1 VEDAWVP
8 QPIDDVKLHE
18 RLLAGFK
25 TAKLS
30 LRDQIVI
37 RLAYESGARIRE
49 ILRLTVGDWRARG
62 CSQEAKAFSKGSRGR
77 RVKAIRFSAETAK
90 MLREYINT
98 DRHQL
103 DRQHRRLEQLSDTD
117 PLFLSARHKPYDYAA
132 FIPNW
137 KKLCR
142 AAKIDLNVH
151 ALRHWHVTQAMRV
164 IVEMATSQA
173 EILVRKEE
181 LVRYMAWRSS
191 ETLKAYEHYFQAQGY
206 VKTHDQLLKRLY
218 EQDICYAKEQEEIAS
233 REVQRQPVVSLNQNI
248 DHTTTK
254 RAENGWATLL
264 ALGGEPH
271 A

>member
-1 VEDAWVP
+1 
-8 QPIDDVKLHE
+8 
-18 RLLAGFK
+18 
-25 TAKLS
+25 
-30 LRDQIVI
+30 
-37 RLAYESGARIRE
+37 
-49 ILRLTVGDWRARG
+49 
-62 CSQEAKAFSKGSRGR
+62 
-77 RVKAIRFSAETAK
+77 

-103 DRQHRRLEQLSDTD
+103 DPQHRRLEQLSDTD